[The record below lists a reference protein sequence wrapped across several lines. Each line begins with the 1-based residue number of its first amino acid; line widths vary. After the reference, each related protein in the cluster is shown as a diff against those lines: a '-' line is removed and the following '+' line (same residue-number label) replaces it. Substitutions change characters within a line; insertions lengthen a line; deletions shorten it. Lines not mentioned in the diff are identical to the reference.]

1 MELKHIVGRT
11 WVAEG
16 STALLPVYFLTD
28 RDIVLIDTG
37 YAKLDRTGLA
47 HLIDDNGLC
56 LRGVICSHAHFDHT
70 GNVRYLQQRCGCP
83 AAIQLI
89 EAGISVNTDSYRA
102 NYVALTYGK
111 SRQLFLEECFT
122 ADVIIGP
129 EDDHLDM
136 AGARFGIMQLP
147 GHSAGH
153 IGIVTPD
160 GVAYLGDC
168 LISRSEIEGA
178 KLPTSMFIARD
189 LESKQSLYSLRCP
202 AYIVAHK
209 EVLTDITELIGENI
223 RFIRDKARE
232 MLSCLQDGMTF
243 DQWIYEF
250 CKKENVRTHN
260 ELKFSIVERNFSNFA
275 AWLTDTGRV
284 TVQREFCAKKY
295 YHACDPGV
303 HA

>member
-122 ADVIIGP
+122 ADIIIGP

-136 AGARFGIMQLP
+136 ARPLRHHAAARPLRRS
-147 GHSAGH
+147 HRHRHAGRR
-153 IGIVTPD
+153 G
-160 GVAYLGDC
+160 
-168 LISRSEIEGA
+168 
-178 KLPTSMFIARD
+178 
-189 LESKQSLYSLRCP
+189 LR
-202 AYIVAHK
+202 
-209 EVLTDITELIGENI
+209 G
-223 RFIRDKARE
+223 R
-232 MLSCLQDGMTF
+232 LSH
-243 DQWIYEF
+243 
-250 CKKENVRTHN
+250 R
-260 ELKFSIVERNFSNFA
+260 
-275 AWLTDTGRV
+275 
-284 TVQREFCAKKY
+284 
-295 YHACDPGV
+295 P
-303 HA
+303 

>member
-1 MELKHIVGRT
+1 MELKHILGRT
-11 WVAEG
+11 WAAEG
-16 STALLPVYFLTD
+16 ATALLPVYFLTD

-37 YAKLDRTGLA
+37 YAKLDRPGLTR
-47 HLIDDNGLC
+47 LIDDNGLR

-70 GNVRYLQQRCGCP
+70 GNVRYLQQRYGCQ
-83 AAIQLI
+83 AAAQII
-89 EAGISVNTDSYRA
+89 EAGISVNPDAYRA

-136 AGARFGIMQLP
+136 AGARFGILQLP

-160 GVAYLGDC
+160 NVAYVGDC
-168 LISRSEIEGA
+168 LIDEGQIEGA

-189 LESKQSLYSLRCP
+189 LESKESLRALRCP
-202 AYIVAHK
+202 AYIIAHK
-209 EVLTDITELIGENI
+209 QVLTDIGPLIDRNLA
-223 RFIRDKARE
+223 FILDKGQE
-232 MLSCLQDGMTF
+232 VLDCLEDGMSF
-243 DQWIYEF
+243 DQWIYTF

-260 ELKFSIVERNFSNFA
+260 EFKFSVVERNFANFVD
-275 AWLTDTGRV
+275 WLADEGRIEV
-284 TVQREFCAKKY
+284 RREFCAKHY
-295 YHACDPGV
+295 FRRDA
-303 HA
+303 